1 MISENSEMMV
11 FPSFP
16 QLEVTRDHKNIA
28 NIVVNLVKDAN
39 CLIVAQ
45 IGLLL
50 RIIIVIN
57 RWPFVGI

>member
-11 FPSFP
+11 FPSFH

-39 CLIVAQ
+39 CLIDA
-45 IGLLL
+45 
-50 RIIIVIN
+50 
-57 RWPFVGI
+57 